1 MLGRSLLGIGVLIM
15 GGVSIT
21 VSLEGWSYDSV
32 WLLLLLEGEG
42 TVGAT
47 SSLLWGVQM
56 GGGLW
61 MRRGFSLSGRVW
73 DVGSIIGVR
82 GECKGH
88 QLLKLLSIGFRDGIR
103 CS

>member
-56 GGGLW
+56 GGGL
-61 MRRGFSLSGRVW
+61 
-73 DVGSIIGVR
+73 
-82 GECKGH
+82 
-88 QLLKLLSIGFRDGIR
+88 
-103 CS
+103 